1 MIQAYGLC
9 CALFFVLINPS
20 PFQPYHRLAGVE
32 EGGGYFE
39 DAWAVQ
45 AAQGILDGG
54 AVVVAVYHHHFFS
67 SARGCRNG
75 VAHGL
80 QSVLHVLAVDIDF
93 DSGGGGMGHDI
104 KDIFRLQNSH
114 PTKFVGKFFEQV
126 MVGDRNCQLDGFFS
140 VPAFC
145 YIGHIHI
152 ILVLQ
157 VHP

>member
-1 MIQAYGLC
+1 MIQAHGLC

-32 EGGGYFE
+32 EGGGNFE

-54 AVVVAVYHHHFFS
+54 AVVVAVYHHHFFG

-80 QSVLHVLAVDIDF
+80 QSVLHVLAVDID
-93 DSGGGGMGHDI
+93 SYSVIGCAGHEGRFI
-104 KDIFRLQNSH
+104 CYKSSAKI
-114 PTKFVGKFFEQV
+114 
-126 MVGDRNCQLDGFFS
+126 QL
-140 VPAFC
+140 
-145 YIGHIHI
+145 
-152 ILVLQ
+152 ILIMYLLIQ
-157 VHP
+157 QEPPPS